1 MKTSN
6 PVLARLGQAAE
17 RERAAGYAPTGPY
30 GQPGYP
36 QYPGATDY
44 QVAPGYAPTGP
55 YGQPGY
61 PQYPGATDHQ
71 VAPPTVTPM
80 SIDDVVVKTVMLLG
94 SLGVSAAAAWVLVP
108 DALLGAA
115 WMGAAV
121 VGLVLG
127 LIISFSRMANPA
139 LVIAYSVVEGVFVG
153 LVSKA
158 FNSLYDGIV
167 LQAAV
172 ASFGVFFLMAMLY
185 KARAIRATPK
195 FVRGVTAAM
204 VGLFAVMLINLVL
217 ALFGVNTGLRDGSA
231 LAIGFSLVCI
241 VVASLSFV
249 LSFHEI
255 EQGVRMGLPQRYA
268 WTAAFG
274 ILVSLVWLY
283 IEILRL
289 LSYFQGDD

>member
-17 RERAAGYAPTGPY
+17 RERAAGYAHGGPHAQPGYGQPGPY
-30 GQPGYP
+30 GQPD
-36 QYPGATDY
+36 A
-44 QVAPGYAPTGP
+44 

-61 PQYPGATDHQ
+61 AQPGQPYPATGYPA
-71 VAPPTVTPM
+71 APPTVQPM
-80 SIDDVVVKTVMLLG
+80 SIDDVVIKTVALLG
-94 SLGVSAAAAWVLVP
+94 ILGVSAAAAWVLVP
-108 DALLGAA
+108 DALLGPA
-115 WMGAAV
+115 WIGAAV
-121 VGLVLG
+121 VALVLG

-139 LVIAYSVVEGVFVG
+139 LVVTYAVVEGVFVG
-153 LVSKA
+153 MVSKA
-158 FNSLYDGIV
+158 FESLYNGIV
-167 LQAAV
+167 LQAVIAT
-172 ASFGVFFLMAMLY
+172 FGVFFVMAMIY
-185 KARAIRATPK
+185 KLRIIRATPK
-195 FVRGVTAAM
+195 FARGMIAVMA
-204 VGLFAVMLINLVL
+204 GLFGVMLINLVL
-217 ALFGVNTGLRDGSA
+217 SLFGVDTGLRSGGA

-255 EQGVRMGLPQRYA
+255 EEGVRMGLPQRYS

-289 LSYFQGDD
+289 ISYFQGDD

>member
-17 RERAAGYAPTGPY
+17 RERAAGYAQPGPY

-36 QYPGATDY
+36 QQYPTG
-44 QVAPGYAPTGP
+44 GYAP
-55 YGQPGY
+55 
-61 PQYPGATDHQ
+61 PQYPAPNAYPA
-71 VAPPTVTPM
+71 APPTVTPM
-80 SIDDVVVKTVMLLG
+80 TLDDVVVKTVMLLG
-94 SLGVSAAAAWVLVP
+94 ILGASAAAAWVLVP
-108 DALLGAA
+108 DALVGVA
-115 WMGAAV
+115 WIGAAV

-139 LVIAYSVVEGVFVG
+139 LVVAYSIVEGVFVG
-153 LVSKA
+153 MVSKA
-158 FNSLYDGIV
+158 FESLYDGIV
-167 LQAAV
+167 LQAVTAT
-172 ASFGVFFLMAMLY
+172 FGVFFLMAVLY
-185 KARAIRATPK
+185 KARVIRATPK
-195 FVRGVTAAM
+195 FVKGMIAVMA
-204 VGLFAVMLINLVL
+204 GLFAVMLINLVL
-217 ALFGVNTGLRDGSA
+217 ALFGVNTGLRDGSP

-249 LSFHEI
+249 LSFHEV
-255 EQGVRMGLPQRYA
+255 EEGVRMGLPQRYS

-283 IEILRL
+283 LEILRL